1 MKYMI
6 GNAAVETRQELILIE
21 GTAVPG
27 ASGRPVFLW
36 SGPRVVGPA
45 FNSVGTKPYV
55 LGVLHGFYPAS
66 HRQVLEINLTKTVTM
81 YGENSGVAIIFP
93 SWRLREIIE
102 FPQVK
107 LRFEQLLK

>member
-27 ASGRPVFLW
+27 ASGSQVFLW

-45 FNSVGTKPYV
+45 FNFGGTKPYV
-55 LGVLHGFYPAS
+55 FGSAS
-66 HRQVLEINLTKTVTM
+66 WILSCIAQA
-81 YGENSGVAIIFP
+81 S
-93 SWRLREIIE
+93 S
-102 FPQVK
+102 
-107 LRFEQLLK
+107 

>member
-1 MKYMI
+1 M
-6 GNAAVETRQELILIE
+6 
-21 GTAVPG
+21 
-27 ASGRPVFLW
+27 F
-36 SGPRVVGPA
+36 
-45 FNSVGTKPYV
+45 

-102 FPQVK
+102 FSQVK